1 MSFMTGKKELFLL
14 NFKIACQECPD
25 LVQKV
30 YHGYFPANM
39 PVSQWYDYAEGEID
53 VLSKKFKKENLYIK
67 GFS

>member
-1 MSFMTGKKELFLL
+1 
-14 NFKIACQECPD
+14 
-25 LVQKV
+25 
-30 YHGYFPANM
+30 M